1 MGFMV
6 KDRHR
11 AYWLI
16 HPYAALVAR
25 VVLGCVFIYASLDKI
40 NNPDLFAE
48 AVYNY
53 QLSPEVAVN
62 LVALWLPWL
71 ELLSGT
77 LLILGLWIRGSILIL
92 SGLML
97 LFLAAL
103 GINLARGLD
112 IHCGCFTTQ
121 GTDPM
126 TVLTL
131 FRDCFFLLLALYLF
145 WLYQIKSVPV
155 KFSLSQIFRRDNSKQ
170 VTSRQ

>member
-1 MGFMV
+1 MNSEQNRQGL
-6 KDRHR
+6 RS
-11 AYWLI
+11 WLI
-16 HPYAALVAR
+16 HPNTALMSR
-25 VVLGCVFIYASLDKI
+25 IVLGSVFIYASLDKI
-40 NNPDLFAE
+40 NHSDLFAE

-71 ELLSGT
+71 ELLSGA
-77 LLILGLWIRGSILIL
+77 LLILGLWVQGSILIL
-92 SGLML
+92 SGLMV
-97 LFLAAL
+97 LFLSAL

-131 FRDCFFLLLALYLF
+131 FRDSCFLLLALYLF

-155 KFSLSQIFRRDNSKQ
+155 KFSLSQIFRRG
-170 VTSRQ
+170 